1 MTNFSALLRR
11 HRALLALFLFALILR
26 VIFVV
31 VLDPSPDV
39 SGGDA
44 NWYMQNGRHL
54 MTSGKTRGPLQTAP
68 LYPMFVGT
76 VQVLVPGWPAP
87 ETQYTFAEMQAV
99 RLIQSVLS
107 ASLCVFI
114 TLLGQRLLSARAG
127 WIAGIVMAINP
138 AFIIEAGNPATESI
152 FLWCVFGG
160 LTLYIVMQDQLT
172 VRSITAVGVLFG
184 LATLTRA
191 VFLLFPLGIV
201 LHLFLTHRDHWRR
214 FAAALLITYGAVI
227 STWTVYNLVAWDRIV
242 IGGEGIVSFVY
253 QGAEE
258 QGSPDEID
266 EILGVQDQ
274 QDRAEK
280 MKNAIQHNIFGDPL
294 GWGLHR
300 VKNLLKAY
308 VQPHNTTYFAGES
321 IRFAA
326 QDWVQNDRTLDG
338 LIDLTRIEA
347 FWQKLAIYVFHFG
360 ALAFGALGMVVLR
373 QRWRELLP
381 LYGVVIYFT
390 GIHLLLLALPRYL
403 FPMLPAYTIFAAG
416 TVVMVWDRIRAMWGR
431 PAHPAHSAADVSLV
445 PDDSA
450 S

>member
-1 MTNFSALLRR
+1 MTNFSVLLRR

-26 VIFVV
+26 VLFVV

-39 SGGDA
+39 AGGDA

-54 MTSGKTRGPLQTAP
+54 MTTGKTNGPLQTAP
-68 LYPMFVGT
+68 AYPMFVGT
-76 VQVLVPGWPAP
+76 VQVLIPGWP
-87 ETQYTFAEMQAV
+87 ESGTQYTFAEMQAV

-114 TLLGQRLLSARAG
+114 TLLGRRLLSARAG

-138 AFIIEAGNPATESI
+138 AMIIEAGNPATESI

-160 LTLYIVMQDQLT
+160 LTLYILLQDRLT
-172 VRSITAVGVLFG
+172 VRNIAFVGLLFG

-201 LHLFLTHRDHWRR
+201 LHLFLAHRDHWRSL
-214 FAAALLITYGAVI
+214 AGALLITYGAAI
-227 STWTVYNLVAWDRIV
+227 STWTVYNVIVWDRIV

-253 QGAEE
+253 QGAEQE
-258 QGSPDEID
+258 GSPEEID
-266 EILGVQDQ
+266 EILGVVDQ
-274 QDRAEK
+274 EDRAEK
-280 MKNAIQHNIFGDPL
+280 MKTAIQDNIFGDPA
-294 GWGLHR
+294 GWAWHR
-300 VKNLLKAY
+300 TKNLLKAY
-308 VQPHNTTYFAGES
+308 VQPHNTYYFAGES

-326 QDWVQNDRTLDG
+326 QDWVREDQSLDG

-360 ALAFGALGMVVLR
+360 ALGLGALGMLLLWR
-373 QRWRELLP
+373 QWRSLLP
-381 LYGVVIYFT
+381 LYGVAIYFT
-390 GIHLLLLALPRYL
+390 GIHLLILALPRYL
-403 FPMLPAYTIFAAG
+403 FPMLPAYTLFAAG
-416 TVVMVWDRIRAMWGR
+416 TIALAWDRLRVMWQR
-431 PAHPAHSAADVSLV
+431 QAYQPHSAADVSLV
-445 PDDSA
+445 PDDST